1 MNPVDILKSRFL
13 KKVIAYII
21 GTVVVSV
28 VASKAGFP
36 PLFVVIFDVYVFA
49 CFLFYIIIDLPPM
62 KRHTGIRTFVNLVFT
77 FALFSAIYIGVT
89 AFLPQFDP
97 EYERAEIRKPP
108 LRLAGFAGPE
118 AIKAGEDVFNKNKC
132 ANCHKFKG
140 KGTSIRG
147 PNFDLMQIG
156 LRDRDWLIDAIID
169 PREEQP
175 FGFEDAKSKTAMPIY
190 FGEDITEDEMG
201 ALIAYLQTGWNG
213 EQMPMIGKEDVGM
226 VRWDEDP
233 KMLALAKRTFFGK
246 EYKDLNCSTCH
257 GKDGIPTDDETKDLR
272 DPDGESERPGRK
284 GQKLK
289 DWSDADWFDSVSNGV
304 DDSEMEPW
312 LELYPP
318 RAIWLGI
325 VYAKQFSKGSMAVS
339 SEEGQVDETDEE
351 KEDDEEE

>member
-1 MNPVDILKSRFL
+1 MNPGDILKSSLL
-13 KKVIAYII
+13 KKVIVYII
-21 GTVVVSV
+21 VTVVVSV
-28 VASKAGFP
+28 VMSKVGFP
-36 PLFVVIFDVYVFA
+36 PLFVVIFDVYIFA
-49 CFLFYIIIDLPPM
+49 CFLFYIIIDLPAM
-62 KRHTGIRTFVNLVFT
+62 KKQTGIRTFVNIVFT
-77 FALFSAIYIGVT
+77 FALFSAIYTGVT

-97 EYERAEIRKPP
+97 EYERAALRQPP
-108 LRLAGFAGPE
+108 LSLASLAGPE
-118 AIKAGEDVFNKNKC
+118 VIKAGEEVFNNNKC

-140 KGTSIRG
+140 MGTSMRG
-147 PNFDLMQIG
+147 PNFDLVQIG
-156 LRDRDWLIDAIID
+156 LYDRDWLIENIVD
-169 PREEQP
+169 PRKEASM
-175 FGFEDAKSKTAMPIY
+175 GFEDQKSKNAMPIY
-190 FGEDITEDEMG
+190 FGEDISEDEMG

-233 KMLALAKRTFFGK
+233 EMLALAKRTFFGK

-289 DWSDADWFDSVSNGV
+289 DWSDADWFDSVANGV

-325 VYAKQFSKGSMAVS
+325 IYAKQFSKGGMAAS
-339 SEEGQVDETDEE
+339 SEEGQVDEEE
-351 KEDDEEE
+351 

>member
-62 KRHTGIRTFVNLVFT
+62 KRQTGIRTFVNLVFT
-77 FALFSAIYIGVT
+77 FVLFSSIYLGVT
-89 AFLPQFDP
+89 SFLPQFDP
-97 EYERAEIRKPP
+97 EHERAALRKPP

-118 AIKAGEDVFNKNKC
+118 AIKAGEDVFNNNKC
-132 ANCHKFKG
+132 VNCHKFKG

-156 LRDRDWLIDAIID
+156 LRDRDWLEEAIVD
-169 PREEQP
+169 PRKEQP
-175 FGFEDAKSKTAMPIY
+175 FGFEDAKAKTSMPIY

-213 EQMPMIGKEDVGM
+213 ERMPMIGKEGRKM
-226 VRWDEDP
+226 IRWDEDP
-233 KMLALAKRTFFGK
+233 EMLALGKRVWLGK
-246 EYKDLNCSTCH
+246 EYKDLKCATCH
-257 GKDGIPTDDETKDLR
+257 GKDGAPDDDDAKDLR
-272 DPDGESERPGRK
+272 DLDAESARPERK

-289 DWSDADWFDSVSNGV
+289 DWSDADWFDSVANGV
-304 DDSEMEPW
+304 EDSEMDSW
-312 LELYPP
+312 LDVYPP

-325 VYAKQFSKGSMAVS
+325 IYAKQFSKGGMAPGG
-339 SEEGQVDETDEE
+339 EEGQ
-351 KEDDEEE
+351 DDEEEDEEEE